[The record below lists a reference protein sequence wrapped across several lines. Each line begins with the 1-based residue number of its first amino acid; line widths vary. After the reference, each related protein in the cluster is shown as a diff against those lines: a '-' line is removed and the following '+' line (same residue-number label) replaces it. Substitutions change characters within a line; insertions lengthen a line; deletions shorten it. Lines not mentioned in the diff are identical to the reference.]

1 MRKSCL
7 CKPLL
12 TRMRIVNA
20 DTSKSV
26 EFDKFSIVDEHLS
39 EPEETLDVSSHEP
52 DITIAQY
59 DDDEAEKEIEVISKR
74 SEEPQKENKEDQLSV
89 WYNECLMSVDG
100 TRPPPSFDRKKKK
113 TTERARTGRGERD
126 PAASQQH
133 GGEIDGRPAVQ
144 QLRGAAVAIG
154 DCAARGAAT
163 WQQRLREPAAARW
176 TSSDPRRGACC
187 GGGDCAKAAEGL
199 LDGGGQRHVRTGR
212 ERGGG
217 CAAGFRGGAAE
228 QRWRASV
235 ATRRNAV
242 RRLEGRQRRRRRGR
256 GGAGEAAAVTRLR
269 RRQRGGALS
278 TGRMRDFDE
287 IATTRGR

>member
-1 MRKSCL
+1 MRL
-7 CKPLL
+7 
-12 TRMRIVNA
+12 
-20 DTSKSV
+20 
-26 EFDKFSIVDEHLS
+26 
-39 EPEETLDVSSHEP
+39 EPRAST
-52 DITIAQY
+52 
-59 DDDEAEKEIEVISKR
+59 
-74 SEEPQKENKEDQLSV
+74 
-89 WYNECLMSVDG
+89 W
-100 TRPPPSFDRKKKK
+100 DRDSDFMYWI
-113 TTERARTGRGERD
+113 RLVLRVAR
-126 PAASQQH
+126 H

-176 TSSDPRRGACC
+176 TSSDARRGACR
-187 GGGDCAKAAEGL
+187 GGGDCAKAAAGL
-199 LDGGGQRHVRTGR
+199 LDGGGQRHGRTGR

-217 CAAGFRGGAAE
+217 CAAGLRGGAAE

-242 RRLEGRQRRRRRGR
+242 RRLEGRQRRRRRGS

-287 IATTRGR
+287 IATTRWRAEDIQRATKLLGTSRASLQQRKLRRWEPSDQGKVKLNCDAAVDITSGQAAVASPFCDDHVNFTLGS